1 MMSGQTHEQN
11 RSFNDD
17 REQIA
22 KAHHPKVFGI
32 EIHNDDSIL
41 NERFQHPR
49 TTISTSSMSDDSLLK
64 QRLQHSQKE
73 GDFGQHMEHGDEKI
87 NRPRG
92 GIIHQE
98 ARPKYEN
105 NQ

>member
-1 MMSGQTHEQN
+1 
-11 RSFNDD
+11 
-17 REQIA
+17 
-22 KAHHPKVFGI
+22 
-32 EIHNDDSIL
+32 
-41 NERFQHPR
+41 
-49 TTISTSSMSDDSLLK
+49 MSDDSLLK